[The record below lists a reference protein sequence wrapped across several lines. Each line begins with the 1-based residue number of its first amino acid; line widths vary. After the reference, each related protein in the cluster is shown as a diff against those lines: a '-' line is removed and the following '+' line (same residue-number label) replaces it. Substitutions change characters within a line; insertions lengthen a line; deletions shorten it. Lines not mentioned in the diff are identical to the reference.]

1 MNIVVHTMKVAAAVL
16 LLLLMFWS
24 QVDAPWCIEFRLDLI
39 PGPLSLMGQ
48 GWGQGRNARRGNG
61 RERPCAEGSGRERGG
76 DGRKRS

>member
-39 PGPLSLMGQ
+39 PGPSSLMGQ
-48 GWGQGRNARRGNG
+48 GWGHGHKVPRLR
-61 RERPCAEGSGRERGG
+61 
-76 DGRKRS
+76 DGYKRTCWFVVVIAISYHGCS